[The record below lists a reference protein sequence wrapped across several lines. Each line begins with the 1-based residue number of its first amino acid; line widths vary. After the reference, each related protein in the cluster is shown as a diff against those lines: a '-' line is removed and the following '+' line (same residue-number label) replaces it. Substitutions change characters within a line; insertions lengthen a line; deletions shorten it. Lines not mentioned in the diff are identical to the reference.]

1 MSKLI
6 TAVEPQR
13 DQYGYWTHPDYF
25 VPANGAEY
33 GVPGEFEAWKEANR
47 VTGALQWMENHASA
61 EQIDSYESGDGDISG
76 WEPTPPA
83 GDGWFIASIHD
94 TEDGPVCYW
103 LQPVEKDPDALRNL
117 IEKHHTEA
125 LKREFIDAHQACEKA
140 AYAYFCA
147 CELGEERSNAGE
159 IYQRIRLATRR
170 GAILS
175 APHGPEPDPI
185 DVFVAQVCG
194 DLSAGHQR

>member
-25 VPANGAEY
+25 TPANGAEY
-33 GVPGEFEAWKEANR
+33 GAPGEFEAWKEANR
-47 VTGALQWMENHASA
+47 VTGALQWMENHATA
-61 EQIDSYESGDGDISG
+61 EQIDAYESGDGDISD
-76 WEPTPPA
+76 WAPTPPA
-83 GDGWFIASIHD
+83 GNGWFIGSIHD

-103 LQPVEKDPDALRNL
+103 LRPIEQDPEALKNL
-117 IEKHHTEA
+117 VEKHHTEA

-170 GAILS
+170 G
-175 APHGPEPDPI
+175 GY
-185 DVFVAQVCG
+185 
-194 DLSAGHQR
+194 